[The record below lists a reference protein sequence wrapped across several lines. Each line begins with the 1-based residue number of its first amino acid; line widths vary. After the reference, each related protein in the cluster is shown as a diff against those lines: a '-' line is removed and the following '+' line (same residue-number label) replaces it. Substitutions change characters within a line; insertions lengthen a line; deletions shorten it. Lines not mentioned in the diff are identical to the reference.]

1 MFFSQVVDYVLI
13 SEDLMSL
20 ILDFEVGTITEFSDH
35 CPLHIYMKYGE
46 KSMAALSNLIK
57 IIEETED
64 DWAALAQQDQ
74 HTSPIP
80 PCTRHL

>member
-35 CPLHIYMKYGE
+35 CPLHIYKKYGE
-46 KSMAALSNLIK
+46 KSMAARPVARVL
-57 IIEETED
+57 
-64 DWAALAQQDQ
+64 
-74 HTSPIP
+74 
-80 PCTRHL
+80 